1 MMQRDTRLGVIPS
14 GPSRECDVQLPVTV
28 TTELLAIL
36 EEVML

>member
-14 GPSRECDVQLPVTV
+14 GLGRECDVQFPVTV

-36 EEVML
+36 EEVIL